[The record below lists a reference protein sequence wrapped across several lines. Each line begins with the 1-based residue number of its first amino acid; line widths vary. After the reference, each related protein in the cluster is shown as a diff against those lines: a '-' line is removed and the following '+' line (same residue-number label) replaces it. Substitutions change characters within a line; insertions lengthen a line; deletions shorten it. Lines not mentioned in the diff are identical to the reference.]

1 MVIKCTLVIVYFM
14 LRTCVASY
22 NIIMEASHVE
32 DIDFNFSL

>member
-1 MVIKCTLVIVYFM
+1 MVIKYTLVIVHFM
-14 LRTCVASY
+14 LRACVASY